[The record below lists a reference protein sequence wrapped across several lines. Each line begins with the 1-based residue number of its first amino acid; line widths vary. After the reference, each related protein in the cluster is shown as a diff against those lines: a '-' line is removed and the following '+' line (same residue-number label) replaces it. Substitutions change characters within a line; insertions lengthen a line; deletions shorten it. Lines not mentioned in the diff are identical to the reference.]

1 MAIIIKNKQQIE
13 EIKKSCKVA
22 VNALLFIEQFIK
34 EGISTEFINCKI
46 EEFIRSCGAVPAPL
60 NYHGYPKSVCT
71 SINEVICHGI
81 PKEQDILKNGDIL
94 KIDVSTILNG
104 FFGDVCKTFPVGE
117 ISSEAKNLLDVTQDC
132 LNLGILQVKP
142 ENEFGMI
149 GKSISS
155 YAKSKGY
162 SVVHQFAGHGTG
174 LQFHEEP
181 VISHDDSKYDYS
193 KMKSGMIF
201 TIEPMINIGKPNA
214 IIDENDKWT
223 AKTIDGQLSAQF
235 EHTVLVTDF
244 GVEVLTI

>member
-1 MAIIIKNKQQIE
+1 MSIIIKNKEQIKG
-13 EIKKSCKVA
+13 IKESCA
-22 VNALLFIEQFIK
+22 ISRDALLFIEDFIK
-34 EGISTEFINCKI
+34 EGTTTEFIDIKI
-46 EEFIRSCGAVPAPL
+46 EEFIRKSGAVPAPL

-81 PKEQDILKNGDIL
+81 PSQRDVLKNGDII
-94 KIDVSTILNG
+94 KIDVSTIFNG
-104 FFGDVCKTFPVGE
+104 FFGDVCKTFSVGE
-117 ISSEAKNLLDVTQDC
+117 ISWEAKKLLEVTQDC

-149 GKSISS
+149 GKAISS

-181 VISHDDSKYDYS
+181 IVSHDDNNYNFI

-244 GVEVLTI
+244 GVEVLTK